1 MTRSSIYTPYHNAEL
16 DLEYNRLF
24 CDNIKLFHQSRA
36 QYTTPEWQS
45 LLAPRPNLETI
56 LEISSNSD
64 LPAQLRILAFNYLLA
79 KNCSLRKKELL
90 GCIIEAGEKDG
101 LDTLAAYT
109 DYHIVYI
116 GTSGHKKA
124 WSNLNLPI
132 REGLI
137 GLFRSCV
144 DLAAHLKPTDQPR
157 FVPPFAGMVRITLL
171 LSDGRYFGQG
181 PANFLSKDELSGPL
195 IRQAKR
201 LLAELLS
208 QEESL

>member
-1 MTRSSIYTPYHNAEL
+1 MTRSSLYTPYRIADL

-24 CDNIKLFHQSRA
+24 CDNIKLFRQSRA

-45 LLAPRPNLETI
+45 LFAQRPNLETI

-79 KNCSLRKKELL
+79 KNCSPHQKELL

-109 DYHIVYI
+109 DYHMVYI
-116 GTSGHKKA
+116 DSTGHKKE
-124 WSNLNLPI
+124 WSNLKSPK
-132 REGLI
+132 REALI
-137 GLFRSCV
+137 SLFRSCA

-181 PANFLSKDELSGPL
+181 PANHLSKDELSGPL
-195 IRQAKR
+195 IRKAKR
-201 LLAELLS
+201 LLAELLA